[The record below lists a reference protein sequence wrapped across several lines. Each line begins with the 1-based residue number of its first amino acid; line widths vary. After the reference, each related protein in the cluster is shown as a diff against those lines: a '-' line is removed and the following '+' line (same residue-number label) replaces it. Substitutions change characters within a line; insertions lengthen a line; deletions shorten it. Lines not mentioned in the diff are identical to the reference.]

1 MKEKVVLAY
10 SGGLDTTAI
19 IPWLKETFDYD
30 VICCCIDCGQGNELD
45 GLEERARLSGAS
57 KLYIEDLVD
66 DFCDNYIV
74 PCVQANAVYENKY
87 LLGTSM
93 ACLRQ
98 CLTSRSASANAFF
111 WRIARASSGRS
122 RAFSMSSSAEAEKT
136 ASAEP
141 NTSSRWTAP
150 FGPIPGVRVRA
161 MSGISR
167 FIFRIRQSPNEFGS
181 ASFGRNRRFR
191 TRFGASV
198 SGCKD
203 RFLPIKMQSC
213 PEVLQKREIFVYLQT
228 RSRESGSDGRVAR
241 QRSAKPCTAVR
252 IRFRPH

>member
-1 MKEKVVLAY
+1 MI
-10 SGGLDTTAI
+10 S
-19 IPWLKETFDYD
+19 IP
-30 VICCCIDCGQGNELD
+30 
-45 GLEERARLSGAS
+45 
-57 KLYIEDLVD
+57 
-66 DFCDNYIV
+66 
-74 PCVQANAVYENKY
+74 
-87 LLGTSM
+87 
-93 ACLRQ
+93 CLRQ
-98 CLTSRSASANAFF
+98 CLTSRSASANAIF

-252 IRFRPH
+252 IRFRPHRNRVAAIYNAVLFLNCHTFVIPTFIRGWFLQYKITSYRYPDEFGGLLDSFYHLILAIVFGLHLV

>member
-1 MKEKVVLAY
+1 
-10 SGGLDTTAI
+10 
-19 IPWLKETFDYD
+19 
-30 VICCCIDCGQGNELD
+30 
-45 GLEERARLSGAS
+45 
-57 KLYIEDLVD
+57 
-66 DFCDNYIV
+66 
-74 PCVQANAVYENKY
+74 
-87 LLGTSM
+87 
-93 ACLRQ
+93 
-98 CLTSRSASANAFF
+98 
-111 WRIARASSGRS
+111 
-122 RAFSMSSSAEAEKT
+122 
-136 ASAEP
+136 
-141 NTSSRWTAP
+141 
-150 FGPIPGVRVRA
+150 

-252 IRFRPH
+252 IRFRPHRNRVADVCNAVFFLFCHTFVIRLYGISSRSLIWSLIDSADLFFD

>member
-1 MKEKVVLAY
+1 MI
-10 SGGLDTTAI
+10 S
-19 IPWLKETFDYD
+19 IP
-30 VICCCIDCGQGNELD
+30 
-45 GLEERARLSGAS
+45 
-57 KLYIEDLVD
+57 
-66 DFCDNYIV
+66 
-74 PCVQANAVYENKY
+74 
-87 LLGTSM
+87 
-93 ACLRQ
+93 CLRQ

-122 RAFSMSSSAEAEKT
+122 RAFSVSSSAEAEKT

-252 IRFRPH
+252 IRFRPHRNRVADVCNAVFFLFCHTFVIRLYGISSRSLIWSLIDSADLFFD

>member
-1 MKEKVVLAY
+1 MRIVGGFAQQGRVLCVGGGDDLDPVFAAMFDFALCVCERFLLEDRPREFRSE
-10 SGGLDTTAI
+10 SG
-19 IPWLKETFDYD
+19 
-30 VICCCIDCGQGNELD
+30 
-45 GLEERARLSGAS
+45 
-57 KLYIEDLVD
+57 
-66 DFCDNYIV
+66 
-74 PCVQANAVYENKY
+74 
-87 LLGTSM
+87 
-93 ACLRQ
+93 
-98 CLTSRSASANAFF
+98 
-111 WRIARASSGRS
+111 
-122 RAFSMSSSAEAEKT
+122 FSMSSSAEAEKT

-191 TRFGASV
+191 IRFGASV

-252 IRFRPH
+252 IRFRPHRNRVADSCNAVFVWYKYNMYFFEEWLPVVFD

>member
-1 MKEKVVLAY
+1 MI
-10 SGGLDTTAI
+10 S
-19 IPWLKETFDYD
+19 IP
-30 VICCCIDCGQGNELD
+30 
-45 GLEERARLSGAS
+45 
-57 KLYIEDLVD
+57 
-66 DFCDNYIV
+66 
-74 PCVQANAVYENKY
+74 
-87 LLGTSM
+87 
-93 ACLRQ
+93 CLRQ

-111 WRIARASSGRS
+111 GGSPARVPVGVGLFDEFVGRS
-122 RAFSMSSSAEAEKT
+122 GENRLCRTEYVEQMDRPFRAY
-136 ASAEP
+136 
-141 NTSSRWTAP
+141 SRREGKGYVWNFALH
-150 FGPIPGVRVRA
+150 
-161 MSGISR
+161 
-167 FIFRIRQSPNEFGS
+167 FRIRQSPNEFGS

-252 IRFRPH
+252 IRFRPHRNRVADSCNAVFVWYKYNMYFFEEWLPVVFD